1 MLMRLRMDVW
11 MVRKKEERRV
21 EKQQEQ
27 VDISDS
33 YTKVGGMQARVTRS
47 LKPRLRHANRDA
59 ALSVKKAFNVSN
71 SSCDGLVLVP
81 RSILICGIRRYDV
94 DFLFS
99 SRQCSCGRC

>member
-1 MLMRLRMDVW
+1 MRLRMDVW

-47 LKPRLRHANRDA
+47 LKPRLLQTECR
-59 ALSVKKAFNVSN
+59 
-71 SSCDGLVLVP
+71 
-81 RSILICGIRRYDV
+81 LICKEIIERH
-94 DFLFS
+94 FS
-99 SRQCSCGRC
+99 IIAMGSCLSQGQSC

>member
-1 MLMRLRMDVW
+1 MDVW

-47 LKPRLRHANRDA
+47 LKPRLLQTECR
-59 ALSVKKAFNVSN
+59 
-71 SSCDGLVLVP
+71 
-81 RSILICGIRRYDV
+81 LICKEIIERH
-94 DFLFS
+94 FS
-99 SRQCSCGRC
+99 IIAMGSCLSQGQSC

>member
-1 MLMRLRMDVW
+1 MDVG

-47 LKPRLRHANRDA
+47 LKPRLLQTECR
-59 ALSVKKAFNVSN
+59 
-71 SSCDGLVLVP
+71 
-81 RSILICGIRRYDV
+81 LICKEIIERH
-94 DFLFS
+94 FS
-99 SRQCSCGRC
+99 IIAMGSCLSQGQSC